1 MGTGQDGAIQAGG
14 TLSYTDNGDGTITDH
29 NTKLVWEKKSF
40 DGTIHDQNTIYLWL
54 DAFAVHVA
62 GLNGTA
68 FAGHTDWR
76 LPNVKELQSM
86 LHYEKFGGP
95 SVSLAFHTGCVP
107 GCTTCSCTSTSNYW
121 SSSSI
126 VGDPADAWFVDFSS
140 GTVNRDGKNQA
151 NRVRAVR
158 GGTL

>member
-1 MGTGQDGAIQAGG
+1 MGSFSDAAGQHGFLKDGSQI
-14 TLSYTDNGDGTITDH
+14 
-29 NTKLVWEKKSF
+29 E
-40 DGTIHDQNTIYLWL
+40 
-54 DAFAVHVA
+54 
-62 GLNGTA
+62 
-68 FAGHTDWR
+68 
-76 LPNVKELQSM
+76 E
-86 LHYEKFGGP
+86 EFGGP

-151 NRVRAVR
+151 KAIRSAPPAPPR
-158 GGTL
+158 